1 MNGYGDM
8 CVWCVKVKVKGE
20 GWRVKVRVKLRVR
33 TSRPTTQ
40 IMTIEY
46 GNTNANLVLSQ
57 KCSAI
62 IALACKE
69 ATT

>member
-1 MNGYGDM
+1 M
-8 CVWCVKVKVKGE
+8 
-20 GWRVKVRVKLRVR
+20 KVRVKVRVR

-40 IMTIEY
+40 RMTIEY
-46 GNTNANLVLSQ
+46 GNTNADFVLSE

-69 ATT
+69 ATP